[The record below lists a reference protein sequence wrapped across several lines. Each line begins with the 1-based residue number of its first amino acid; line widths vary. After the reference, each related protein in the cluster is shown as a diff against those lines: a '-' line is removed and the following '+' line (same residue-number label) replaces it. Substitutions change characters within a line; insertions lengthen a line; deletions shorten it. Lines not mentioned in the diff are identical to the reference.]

1 MNKDCIEIEG
11 KKVRVWQV
19 CECDSVAAE
28 TLEEARTW
36 YKEITGFDDDEL
48 YDPEEVEIVSPRY
61 KVRKSEEDSELI
73 SVKEIVEEYWLGE
86 PMIVTTMG
94 W

>member
-1 MNKDCIEIEG
+1 MTNNYIEIEG
-11 KKVRVWQV
+11 KRIRVWQV

-28 TLEEARTW
+28 TLEEARAW
-36 YKEITGFDDDEL
+36 YKNQTGLDDDEL
-48 YDPEEVEIVSPRY
+48 YDPEEVEVVSPSY
-61 KVRKSEEDSELI
+61 KVRKSEKDSELI
-73 SVKEIVEEYWLGE
+73 SVKEIVEEHWLSE

>member
-1 MNKDCIEIEG
+1 MIRDYIQFDGDKI
-11 KKVRVWQV
+11 RVYQV

-48 YDPEEVEIVSPRY
+48 YDPEEVEIVSPSY

-73 SVKEIVEEYWLGE
+73 SVKEIVEEHWLGE